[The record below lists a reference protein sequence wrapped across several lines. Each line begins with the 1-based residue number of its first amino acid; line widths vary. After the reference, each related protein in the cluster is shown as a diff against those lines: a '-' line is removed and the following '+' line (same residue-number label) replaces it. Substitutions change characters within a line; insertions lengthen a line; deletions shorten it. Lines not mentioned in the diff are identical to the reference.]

1 MASAATEP
9 QGVAAP
15 KDDALHGGRI
25 AEVSCAVDHDLALAA
40 LDLRATSLRARQFAV
55 DKKRKPKRPY
65 QGHQALV
72 LEGTW
77 RPARAHDIPLGTLIV
92 PADQRLA
99 RVAATLL
106 ELSLRMQA
114 LAAHGEELASY
125 GPAKPEAEEGL
136 DEEIV
141 GGTITGEPMIKGPNY
156 TPDPTGRR
164 TGEAPKPQTA
174 EGACP
179 HPPTATAH
187 GAVRARRH

>member
-1 MASAATEP
+1 MVLLHVKVRVAPRDRSPAHERACVRACPGGPKPRPTASDARTRSRRAP
-9 QGVAAP
+9 QRNEEQQFLMETTVTASVA
-15 KDDALHGGRI
+15 DT
-25 AEVSCAVDHDLALAA
+25 C
-40 LDLRATSLRARQFAV
+40 SL
-55 DKKRKPKRPY
+55 
-65 QGHQALV
+65 
-72 LEGTW
+72 
-77 RPARAHDIPLGTLIV
+77 
-92 PADQRLA
+92 
-99 RVAATLL
+99 AATLL

-164 TGEAPKPQTA
+164 TGEAPNPQTA

-187 GAVRARRH
+187 GPARARRH